1 LTSDTKLQFEDN
13 DLERI
18 GDMLARSLARALV
31 SAVRTLARDPILGAF
46 LGRAAADQPATPAR
60 EAAQEPLP
68 DAARPPA
75 IPEPAVT
82 APPEPVSQRYAE
94 QPYSLGARAAI
105 RPLDLAARQPE
116 AVPAHPAPRP
126 RPAETPATKAPRR
139 SLRQV
144 CKTVAKRPGGYI
156 TTDDAVEILAGVRP
170 DSAGQMIFQW
180 IWAGEIAAVIVAEF
194 RGKPTK
200 GLPGRLMV
208 DRKSVIARNTQRLA
222 NRAVAPRL
230 RQTATKVDQHVA
242 A

>member
-1 LTSDTKLQFEDN
+1 MRLAADLTVTLDDN
-13 DLERI
+13 DMDRI

-31 SAVRTLARDPILGAF
+31 SAVRTLARDPILAAF
-46 LGRAAADQPATPAR
+46 LGQATADQPATPAR

-75 IPEPAVT
+75 IVEPAIT
-82 APPEPVSQRYAE
+82 EPPVSQRYAE

-105 RPLDLAARQPE
+105 RPLDLAVRQPE
-116 AVPAHPAPRP
+116 AVPAQPAPRP
-126 RPAETPATKAPRR
+126 RPAETPAAKAPRR

-144 CKTVAKRPGGYI
+144 CKTVAKRPDGYI

-230 RQTATKVDQHVA
+230 RQGATKVDQHA
-242 A
+242 AA